1 MVRKSLF
8 STNSKALIMGER
20 DGFVKVIADS
30 ASGVVLGVHIIW
42 PDATTII
49 DKATLAIDRGLTA
62 VQMLSAIVGHPVT
75 SETLEEALEMV
86 VEEGNG
92 GGYLS

>member
-1 MVRKSLF
+1 
-8 STNSKALIMGER
+8 MGER

-30 ASGVVLGVHIIW
+30 ASGVVLGVHIIG